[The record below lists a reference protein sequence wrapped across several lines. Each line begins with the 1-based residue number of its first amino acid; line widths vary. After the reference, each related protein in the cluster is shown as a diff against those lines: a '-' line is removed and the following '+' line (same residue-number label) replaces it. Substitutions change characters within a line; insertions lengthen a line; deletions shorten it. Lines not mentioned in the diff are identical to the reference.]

1 MANNIRGITI
11 EIGGDTTKLDKA
23 LSGTNRKLN
32 ETQKD
37 LKAVEKALKMDPGNT
52 ELLEQKQRLL
62 ANAVEAT
69 GEKLNTLREAA
80 KSADEALAR
89 GQAYEA
95 KYAPLKQEID
105 EVSAS
110 LKGLQANQEQM
121 SRDLASG
128 KISTETYNNFRKTIY
143 ETTQTLNGL
152 KEKQKEVEAEFSGA
166 KMNQRQYDALQ
177 RELAETAKEFED
189 AEEAADNFSV
199 AASKISSNAG
209 SIADGASKIQNATK
223 GISTAAAG
231 VLTAAAATVP
241 ATEELRTSL
250 SMLENNAR
258 QAGVG
263 VDATKKAFEDLYVV
277 SGETDSSVEAVS
289 NLLQSGFTESNLQ
302 KAVEGLAN
310 AATTF
315 PDTIKIESLADSLQE
330 TIATGSATG
339 QFAELLDRMGIGAE
353 NFSES
358 LALCTDQTQRQQL
371 ALSVL
376 VDGPLHGAYEG
387 WKQNNESLIENRGS
401 SLRFQEAMADLAE
414 TILPTITEIVELMS
428 DLLGLFNNLPG
439 GVKAATGVILLFVAA
454 LGPIAGMIAAIATV
468 TSVAGAS
475 MTAFLPVILAVTAA
489 LVALAVIIAT
499 ITGKSDEMNRSLSS
513 VGRGSGFGGRSLTLS
528 TEDVP
533 HLASGGVAKKNS
545 PFLAV
550 VGDNTQEDEIIAP
563 YSTVK
568 RAATQGILESGVL
581 NSQRGPKTAVMALDG
596 RTFARL
602 ETPYILEE
610 FNRIGVKFQK

>member
-1 MANNIRGITI
+1 
-11 EIGGDTTKLDKA
+11 
-23 LSGTNRKLN
+23 
-32 ETQKD
+32 
-37 LKAVEKALKMDPGNT
+37 
-52 ELLEQKQRLL
+52 
-62 ANAVEAT
+62 
-69 GEKLNTLREAA
+69 
-80 KSADEALAR
+80 
-89 GQAYEA
+89 
-95 KYAPLKQEID
+95 
-105 EVSAS
+105 
-110 LKGLQANQEQM
+110 
-121 SRDLASG
+121 
-128 KISTETYNNFRKTIY
+128 
-143 ETTQTLNGL
+143 
-152 KEKQKEVEAEFSGA
+152 
-166 KMNQRQYDALQ
+166 MNQRQYDALQ

-189 AEEAADNFSV
+189 AEEAADKFNVTTGKLS
-199 AASKISSNAG
+199 AGTGKIAE
-209 SIADGASKIQNATK
+209 GARKVQEATR

-263 VDATKKAFEDLYVV
+263 IDATKKAFEDLYVV

-353 NFSES
+353 NFSAS
-358 LALCTDQTQRQQL
+358 LALCTDETQRQQL
-371 ALSVL
+371 ALSAL
-376 VDGPLHGAYEG
+376 VDGPLHGAYES
-387 WKQNNESLIENRGS
+387 WKQNNESLTENREATI
-401 SLRFQEAMADLAE
+401 RFQQAMADLAE
-414 TILPTITEIVELMS
+414 TILPAITSITDLMS
-428 DLLGLFNNLPG
+428 ELLDWFNSLPK
-439 GVKAATGVILLFVAA
+439 GVQAAIGVVLLFVAA
-454 LGPIAGMIAAIATV
+454 ISPIAGLIANIAIMTGIAGGAM
-468 TSVAGAS
+468 TS
-475 MTAFLPVILAVTAA
+475 FLPIILAVTAA
-489 LVALAVIIAT
+489 LIALAVIIAT
-499 ITGKSDEMNRSLSS
+499 ITGKSEEMNRSLNS

>member
-23 LSGTNRKLN
+23 LSGTNKKLN

-189 AEEAADNFSV
+189 AEEAADKFNVTTGKLS
-199 AASKISSNAG
+199 AGTGKIAE
-209 SIADGASKIQNATK
+209 GARKVQEATR

-358 LALCTDQTQRQQL
+358 LALCTDQTQKQQL

-387 WKQNNESLIENRGS
+387 WKQNNESLTENREATI
-401 SLRFQEAMADLAE
+401 RFQQAMADLAE
-414 TILPTITEIVELMS
+414 TILPAITSITDLMS
-428 DLLGLFNNLPG
+428 ELLDWFNSLPK
-439 GVKAATGVILLFVAA
+439 GVQASIGVVLLFVAA
-454 LGPIAGMIAAIATV
+454 ISPIAGLIANIAIMTGI
-468 TSVAGAS
+468 AGGGND
-475 MTAFLPVILAVTAA
+475 ILSPNNFGRNSSTYC
-489 LVALAVIIAT
+489 IS
-499 ITGKSDEMNRSLSS
+499 GHHRHHNREK
-513 VGRGSGFGGRSLTLS
+513 RGN
-528 TEDVP
+528 E
-533 HLASGGVAKKNS
+533 
-545 PFLAV
+545 
-550 VGDNTQEDEIIAP
+550 
-563 YSTVK
+563 
-568 RAATQGILESGVL
+568 
-581 NSQRGPKTAVMALDG
+581 
-596 RTFARL
+596 
-602 ETPYILEE
+602 
-610 FNRIGVKFQK
+610 